1 MHVDQ
6 IGHAFSYLML
16 VKQIQKIF
24 MHGNIF
30 QDLVQNF
37 TSIKLKFVREPRSNG
52 ILIFETYLV
61 NLKKGDT

>member
-1 MHVDQ
+1 MHVEQ

-16 VKQIQKIF
+16 VKQIQKIC

-37 TSIKLKFVREPRSNG
+37 TGIKLKFVREPRSNG
-52 ILIFETYLV
+52 VLIFEIYLE
-61 NLKKGDT
+61 NSKKGDT